1 MSNLNHFTIK
11 IRDRDNGKEI
21 TSDLSHVLLTG
32 NNPRYK
38 IISDKNINLIQF
50 LKACDKTQEEI
61 LKDLLDCE
69 GDFSDFK
76 RLIESINENGFID
89 LSDEVLVI
97 QKDNYDYYL
106 VVEGNRRVACLK
118 LLLGLI
124 KIPKYY
130 KLNDAYANERSYM
143 ENESEWNDNKKNEE
157 SEKRYKN
164 YCDII
169 ETIDNSNLKK
179 IIKKLLL

>member
-1 MSNLNHFTIK
+1 MCLGRKCKFMSNLNHFTIK

-89 LSDEVLVI
+89 RRRRG
-97 QKDNYDYYL
+97 N
-106 VVEGNRRVACLK
+106 GNRLR
-118 LLLGLI
+118 
-124 KIPKYY
+124 P
-130 KLNDAYANERSYM
+130 YAFR
-143 ENESEWNDNKKNEE
+143 
-157 SEKRYKN
+157 
-164 YCDII
+164 
-169 ETIDNSNLKK
+169 
-179 IIKKLLL
+179 

>member
-1 MSNLNHFTIK
+1 MN
-11 IRDRDNGKEI
+11 
-21 TSDLSHVLLTG
+21 
-32 NNPRYK
+32 
-38 IISDKNINLIQF
+38 
-50 LKACDKTQEEI
+50 CQEEI

-97 QKDNYDYYL
+97 QKDNDDYYL

-143 ENESEWNDNKKNEE
+143 ENESE
-157 SEKRYKN
+157 
-164 YCDII
+164 
-169 ETIDNSNLKK
+169 
-179 IIKKLLL
+179 

>member
-21 TSDLSHVLLTG
+21 TSDLSHILLTS

-61 LKDLLDCE
+61 IKDLLDRE

-97 QKDNYDYYL
+97 QKDNSDYYL
-106 VVEGNRRVACLK
+106 VVERNRCIVCLK

-130 KLNDAYANERSYM
+130 KLMILMQMNDHVWKTKANEM
-143 ENESEWNDNKKNEE
+143 
-157 SEKRYKN
+157 
-164 YCDII
+164 
-169 ETIDNSNLKK
+169 
-179 IIKKLLL
+179 IIKKMKKTRRDIRIIVTL